1 MSLQLASFRQ
11 QCASRLLFLWVIF
24 LLANSSVL
32 LANQKPSLI
41 AFPAVVSAIEN
52 DLTIDIESLHHSWR
66 IQLTEKS
73 LLGSVSSVQAALYD
87 IPEFFNGSV
96 VGDSDSWVRLARASS
111 DSVLTGHIY
120 SNGVLFELQHRE
132 ELGGQAIARMA
143 DANNPFA
150 KSTTDEI
157 KRLSFGNRAM
167 PGSSLPL
174 SKAIKVGIVID
185 SRYNDQH
192 NGRGLAHALGI
203 MNGVDGLY
211 QDQLGL
217 AVVVESFRVYE
228 TPDAD
233 PLYELT
239 NSADELLERYRD
251 ERLNDSEL
259 SSDLA
264 LVHLFSGFRD
274 EQKVIG
280 LGWINTACSLNGY
293 DLSLST
299 PFPFDILLAAHEIAH
314 NLGAIHDDDAQ
325 CMSDQGVSGA
335 EIMWSELSGSTRPNF
350 SSCSLVKLN
359 QTINTGACIRNNID
373 MSIGLDASTASSN
386 SELQTIHVSV
396 LNKDA
401 TRAASQVK
409 SLTTFPIGTTLVN
422 IPAGCSILGATMS
435 CQHGT
440 IDAKQ
445 TSVLSADASFSST
458 SNPVITTELNL
469 DQFMDTRHQDN
480 RAAIQISH
488 DGALIGDAISDPE
501 ASPAS
506 GDPATTNVSQ
516 LFGESGNDQ
525 NTSANDSGGSS
536 GIKAGSSS
544 AFMAMIIGLY
554 LLARRYLQASY
565 QIRRAS
571 KV

>member
-1 MSLQLASFRQ
+1 MAKP
-11 QCASRLLFLWVIF
+11 
-24 LLANSSVL
+24 SVL
-32 LANQKPSLI
+32 FANQEPSLI
-41 AFPAVVSAIEN
+41 AYPAVVSSIEN

-66 IQLTEKS
+66 IQLKEKS
-73 LLGSVSSVQAALYD
+73 LLGSVSSVQVALYD
-87 IPEFFNGSV
+87 LPEFFNGSV
-96 VGDSDSWVRLARASS
+96 VGESDSWVRLARSSS

-120 SNGVLFELQHRE
+120 SDGVLFELQHRE
-132 ELGGQAIARMA
+132 DLGGQAIARMA
-143 DANNPFA
+143 DANNPYA
-150 KSTTDEI
+150 KSTTEEI
-157 KRLSFGNRAM
+157 KRLAIGNRAIA
-167 PGSSLPL
+167 GSSLPL
-174 SKAIKVGIVID
+174 SKAIKVGIVVD
-185 SRYNDQH
+185 SRYNEQH
-192 NGRGLAHALGI
+192 NGRGLAHALGV

-228 TPDAD
+228 TSDSD

-239 NSADELLERYRD
+239 DSADELLERYRN

-259 SSDLA
+259 SSELA

-274 EQKVIG
+274 DQKVIG

-325 CMSDQGVSGA
+325 CMSDEGISGA

-350 SSCSLVKLN
+350 SSCSLVRLN

-373 MSIGLDASTASSN
+373 MGIGLDASTASSN
-386 SELQTIHVSV
+386 PELQTIQVSV

-409 SLTTFPIGTTLVN
+409 SLTTFPIGTTLLNV
-422 IPAGCSILGATMS
+422 PAGCSTLGATLS

-445 TSVLSADASFSST
+445 TSVLSADALFSSI

-469 DQFMDTRHQDN
+469 DLFMDTRHQDN
-480 RAAIQISH
+480 RAAIQISQ
-488 DGALIGDAISDPE
+488 DSALISDAIANPE

-506 GDPATTNVSQ
+506 GDPATTNVNQ
-516 LFGESGNDQ
+516 LFGESDNDQ
-525 NTSANDSGGSS
+525 NASTSVTGGSS
-536 GIKAGSSS
+536 GIKAGSTS
-544 AFMAMIIGLY
+544 ALMALILGLC
-554 LLARRYLQASY
+554 LLLRRYWQASC
-565 QIRRAS
+565 QIRRSEQDLKLAFNGIACNPL
-571 KV
+571 